1 MSSGHDHHDNHSS
14 EPKTVSFRTPMI
26 LALVTVLI
34 ILLAVSTCDNKK
46 HCCEDE
52 TSCEQE
58 AGGHGEHG
66 GHEKAAHGD
75 HAEKQVEATHETS
88 SAEHGLAADSTT
100 TKAEAASN
108 SGAQA
113 PAAHH

>member
-34 ILLAVSTCDNKK
+34 IVLAVSTCDNK
-46 HCCEDE
+46 HCCEDG
-52 TSCEQE
+52 TKCEQE

-66 GHEKAAHGD
+66 GHEAKGHEEHMEKHDEAA
-75 HAEKQVEATHETS
+75 HETS
-88 SAEHGLAADSTT
+88 EHGAAESATKVDTT
-100 TKAEAASN
+100 AVKAEEHAA
-108 SGAQA
+108 A

>member
-34 ILLAVSTCDNKK
+34 IVLAVNACDKK
-46 HCCEDE
+46 SHCCEDG
-52 TSCEQE
+52 TKCEQE

-66 GHEKAAHGD
+66 GHDQTPAHEEHMEKHDGAAVSETTPVVADSAAHTETA
-75 HAEKQVEATHETS
+75 AEE
-88 SAEHGLAADSTT
+88 
-100 TKAEAASN
+100 
-108 SGAQA
+108 
-113 PAAHH
+113 AHH

>member
-46 HCCEDE
+46 HCCEDG

-75 HAEKQVEATHETS
+75 HAEKQVEATHETT
-88 SAEHGLAADSTT
+88 AEHGLATDSTAA
-100 TKAEAASN
+100 KAEAASN